1 MYYDDLLAPIGVTDV
16 ASLLAV
22 AAVEAPQMAFVAV
35 VAVVA
40 LVTSFYA
47 EQVASTGTSLDVL
60 AELAV
65 VVESIG
71 VAATAHW
78 YWVARISDTTPGS
91 VFYISVGMLVGQSFG
106 IDIVLGAIVY
116 IGHY

>member
-1 MYYDDLLAPIGVTDV
+1 MDYDDLLAPVGVTV
-16 ASLLAV
+16 VVSLLAV

-40 LVTSFYA
+40 LVTSFY

-91 VFYISVGMLVGQSFG
+91 VFYISVGMLVGQRFG
-106 IDIVLGAIVY
+106 VDIVLWAIVY
-116 IGHY
+116 IGQY